1 VAAGRLGLTAAAT
14 DRTCRKAG
22 DVMIRL
28 LLSLLIMILANAAG
42 LAIAVALLPDFR
54 IGATGFISAVA
65 LFSIVEVLAN
75 PLFAQISL
83 KYVPAMRGSFALV
96 TTFVGIGVIDY
107 VLESVDVGNL
117 RTWLLATLLVW
128 LGALIATLLLPL
140 IFVKKAVSGRMA
152 S

>member
-1 VAAGRLGLTAAAT
+1 
-14 DRTCRKAG
+14 
-22 DVMIRL
+22 
-28 LLSLLIMILANAAG
+28 MILANAAG

-96 TTFVGIGVIDY
+96 TTFVGIGVINY